1 MEVALALV
9 LLVSSTLLFRGFTR
23 VRLRDMGLDRSDV
36 LVMRT
41 QLPENQYPDTA
52 SVGQFYVELAARIRS
67 IPGVVEV
74 GGTNIFPGQGRRVVY
89 YVPGKGDI
97 DDPAVREYAA
107 HRYVLPGYLDAL
119 DIPVVSGRSFRATDR
134 IGASRVAVVSE
145 SLVRR
150 DWPGQDPIGRS
161 ITGSSGS
168 WEIVGVVADTWNP
181 GLRDEPPEMIYFCA
195 LQTLVPFMDWA
206 VEASVPLATLANP
219 LRAAV
224 RSVDPTI
231 PAFDVM
237 SLDALVDQGL
247 GRSLVMAKV
256 MGVVALLALV
266 LALGG
271 IHGIVAYSVSQ
282 RTHELGVRMSL
293 GARRTTVLRM
303 FVGHGTRMALLGIS
317 AGMVMALI
325 ATRGLSH
332 FLFGVSP
339 FDPPTFVIASLV
351 LLGAVAAA
359 TVAPALRATKVDPVE
374 ALRVE

>member
-1 MEVALALV
+1 MAVA
-9 LLVSSTLLFRGFTR
+9 
-23 VRLRDMGLDRSDV
+23 
-36 LVMRT
+36 
-41 QLPENQYPDTA
+41 
-52 SVGQFYVELAARIRS
+52 
-67 IPGVVEV
+67 
-74 GGTNIFPGQGRRVVY
+74 
-89 YVPGKGDI
+89 
-97 DDPAVREYAA
+97 
-107 HRYVLPGYLDAL
+107 
-119 DIPVVSGRSFRATDR
+119 
-134 IGASRVAVVSE
+134 
-145 SLVRR
+145 
-150 DWPGQDPIGRS
+150 
-161 ITGSSGS
+161 
-168 WEIVGVVADTWNP
+168 
-181 GLRDEPPEMIYFCA
+181 
-195 LQTLVPFMDWA
+195 
-206 VEASVPLATLANP
+206 
-219 LRAAV
+219 
-224 RSVDPTI
+224 
-231 PAFDVM
+231 
-237 SLDALVDQGL
+237 
-247 GRSLVMAKV
+247 AKV